1 MSTRRLASLLA
12 ALLLLAAPRAAQD
25 PVADFDQADLERLV
39 AEVMTVAPEYPHYT
53 YPIQC
58 TYLTGVTPEG
68 LDQDKVLNAYSYADE
83 SGQAYVAL
91 YRGLVAACGGDE
103 GEIRAVL
110 AHEVAHLSNGHSV
123 ERLGPRRD
131 LVQIYGRQQEREA
144 DEHGAR
150 YLEALGHP
158 RQDMVDM
165 LHVLQRQAVSD
176 NSWLT
181 HVSSDHASPMMRA
194 LAITGDDELVRAAS
208 LFELGTAYMECRR
221 YREAISF
228 FEEAAQASSLCLEA
242 GLNAASAAL
251 QDYYDRLPAAVQEE
265 WLRPEFGAHLTDLVL
280 LRGRAIEI
288 TDQDAA
294 RYLEA
299 RRRIEG
305 SLDLFHDPLQAFL
318 RGTAKV
324 LHPFGDEAELRAG
337 VAELRALLALTPS
350 GGWAPQDYAL
360 RVTNNLAVGLARLGE
375 EEEAARL
382 LCDAMIAAPVYL
394 VSVGENL
401 ARLPLDSM
409 AESEA
414 LQVLELFHFFLQ
426 WSPVDAPGTRAAG
439 RAAEQL
445 LTRFGKKFETPPVP
459 SPLALCSA
467 VTMTIQGHELGLFE
481 PMANVSR
488 TLGELGEARVAEE
501 RFPGLLIARWAGGE
515 VLALVEDGR
524 LVKLTSYLAD
534 SSVELRPTRDSG
546 QRAGFRVKVGMSFDE
561 FERLLAPSG
570 GSAGQR
576 MRQVQLVSRI
586 SHDAPVALKPESSTD
601 EEFAAMLS
609 TAIDETWN
617 YYPFLNLGLLVEEG
631 VIAGLAVTPA
641 RFYDGELDD
650 LAPGQPR

>member
-1 MSTRRLASLLA
+1 MSLRRRASVLASLF
-12 ALLLLAAPRAAQD
+12 LLVAPRAAQD
-25 PVADFDQADLERLV
+25 PVADFTQADLERLV

-53 YPIQC
+53 YPIRC

-68 LDQDKVLNAYSYADE
+68 LDQDRILNAYSYADE
-83 SGQAYVAL
+83 HGQAHVAL

-103 GEIRAVL
+103 REIRAVL
-110 AHEVAHLSNGHSV
+110 AHEVAHLAQGHSV
-123 ERLGPRRD
+123 ERLGSRRD
-131 LVQIYGRQQEREA
+131 LVQLYGRQQEREA

-181 HVSSDHASPMMRA
+181 HVASDHASPMMRA
-194 LAITGDDELVRAAS
+194 LALTGDDELVRAAS

-221 YREAISF
+221 YREAIPF
-228 FEEAAQASSLCLEA
+228 FEAAAKASSLCLEA

-265 WLRPEFGAHLTDLVL
+265 WLRPEFGAHLTDLIL

-288 TDQDAA
+288 TDQDLA

-299 RRRIEG
+299 RTRIEDT
-305 SLDLFHDPLQAFL
+305 LDPFHDPLQAFL

-324 LHPFGDEAELRAG
+324 LHPLGDEAELRAG
-337 VAELRALLALTPS
+337 VAELRALLAVTPG

-382 LCDAMIAAPVYL
+382 LCGAMIAAPVYL

-401 ARLPLDSM
+401 ARLPLGTLV
-409 AESEA
+409 ESEA
-414 LQVLELFHFFLQ
+414 VEVLDLFYFFLQ
-426 WSPVDAPGTRAAG
+426 WSPADAPGTRAAG

-445 LTRFGKKFETPPVP
+445 LARFGKEFTTPPVP
-459 SPLALCSA
+459 APLALCSA
-467 VTMTIQGHELGLFE
+467 VTMTLQGHELGLFE
-481 PMANVSR
+481 PMVNVSL

-501 RFPGLLIARWAGGE
+501 RFPGLLIARWADGE

-546 QRAGFRVKVGMSFDE
+546 QRAGFRVKIGMPFDE
-561 FERLLAPSG
+561 FERLLAPAG
-570 GSAGQR
+570 GSAGQK
-576 MRQVQLVSRI
+576 MRQVQLVSRL
-586 SHDAPVALKPESSTD
+586 SHDAPVVLKPESSAD
-601 EEFAAMLS
+601 EELAAMLTS
-609 TAIDETWN
+609 ALDETWS

-631 VIAGLAVTPA
+631 VITGLTVTPA
-641 RFYDGELDD
+641 RFYDGELDT
-650 LAPGQPR
+650 LAPGRAR